1 MFLQELLEF
10 NLNKIDHLSFLD
22 QIHLVEIDQNVL
34 DSDLSAQQHMLI
46 GHGHGSVHRGN
57 HQDTRIHL
65 GCTGDHILDIV
76 DVSRA
81 IDMGIVPCIGLIL

>member
-10 NLNKIDHLSFLD
+10 DLNKIDHLSFLD